1 MLEGN
6 SLPPK
11 GSKRLLH
18 YYRFEVTK
26 ERNSINTVFVLCGPE
41 RIPTWTLSGYPLKRE
56 RRGKRTKGE
65 CDENLNVCVHM
76 CACVHSIYLP

>member
-26 ERNSINTVFVLCGPE
+26 ERNSIIQSLCSVEQRGSL
-41 RIPTWTLSGYPLKRE
+41 RGHSQGILSRE
-56 RRGKRTKGE
+56 REEEKELKGSA
-65 CDENLNVCVHM
+65 M
-76 CACVHSIYLP
+76 KT